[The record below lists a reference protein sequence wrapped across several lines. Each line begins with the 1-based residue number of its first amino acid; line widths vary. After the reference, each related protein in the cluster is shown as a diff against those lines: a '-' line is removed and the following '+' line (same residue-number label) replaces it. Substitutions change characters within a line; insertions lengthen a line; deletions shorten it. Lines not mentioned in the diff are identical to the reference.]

1 MCEVRRT
8 PDAEWVEVTGKDVW
22 AAIGNGI
29 KLSFFTCVVG
39 AIVVGCTTGVTADHG
54 PLNCLT
60 LFAGCVLFGAF
71 VYLPRRLGVVA
82 AERRSGFVPG
92 LLRVAHGLVVFVG
105 TAALFLLLLAR
116 LVIYLLALV
125 FKVAG

>member
-1 MCEVRRT
+1 MSDVRRR
-8 PDAEWVEVTGKDVW
+8 PDADWVEVTGKDVW
-22 AAIGNGI
+22 EAIGNGL

-39 AIVVGCTTGVTADHG
+39 AIVVGCTTTVVADHG
-54 PLNCLT
+54 FTDCLVR
-60 LFAGCVLFGAF
+60 FVGCVLLGAF
-71 VYLPRRLGVVA
+71 VYLPLRLGVVA

-92 LLRVAHGLVVFVG
+92 LLRFAHGLVVFVG

-125 FKVAG
+125 FNVAG